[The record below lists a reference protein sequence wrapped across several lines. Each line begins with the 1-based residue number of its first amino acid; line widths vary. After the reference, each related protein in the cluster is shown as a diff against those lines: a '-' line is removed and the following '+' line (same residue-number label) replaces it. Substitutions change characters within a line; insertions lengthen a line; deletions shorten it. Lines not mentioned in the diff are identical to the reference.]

1 MKWFWQR
8 DEHTKKPKREKTI
21 PEGAIRRKLRYTGRV
36 QAVGFR
42 FTAQSW
48 AKERG
53 VTGWVKNLPDGDVA
67 LEVQGTPEQVE
78 GFLSD
83 VAAESQRKGAFIH
96 AILIENEPLEP
107 IPDDRFVMKNLD

>member
-1 MKWFWQR
+1 MRWFWQR
-8 DEHTKKPKREKTI
+8 DKTPKPTPTI

-48 AKERG
+48 ARQRG
-53 VTGWVKNLPDGDVA
+53 LTGWVTNLTGGDVM

-78 GFLSD
+78 GFMAD
-83 VAAESQRKGAFIH
+83 VAAESARNGAFIR
-96 AILIENEPLEP
+96 ARLVQCDQVEPVPE
-107 IPDDRFVMKNLD
+107 DRFVIRNVNF